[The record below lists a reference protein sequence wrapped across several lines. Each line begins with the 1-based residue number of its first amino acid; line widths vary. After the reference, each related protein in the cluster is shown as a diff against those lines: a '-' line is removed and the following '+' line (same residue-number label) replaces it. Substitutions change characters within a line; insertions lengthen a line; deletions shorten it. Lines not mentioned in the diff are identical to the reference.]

1 MSLPAPPRLPT
12 GERLRRAGVASWSLI
27 GIFICVA
34 LFLYGLLKIRVI
46 FPPLVLALIIIYL
59 LNPLVS
65 RLNRR
70 GVSRLV
76 GTLLAF
82 TVLFGTVTLVL
93 LATIPYVSQQVETF
107 SEDWPKFRGKTIDFI
122 DDTAANLEDRFGIDV
137 NVTQVDCLLG
147 ADDTADPD
155 APSEA
160 RCNEVT
166 ERFRKRMVEGAGNF
180 TEIGRSVLEVILV
193 FVLGPLIAL
202 YLLVDLPQ
210 LQRDVLN
217 LVPEAHREEARDLGG
232 KLGRAVGG
240 FFKGQLLVA
249 IFVGTLSALGFAVIG
264 LPFWFVIGGIAGI
277 FNLVPLIGPFIGG
290 GIGFLVGT
298 VSGGVGLGLKAAL
311 VELVVQQFDN
321 HVLSPN
327 VMRRTVQLHPVS
339 VMLALLIG
347 GALFGFWGVFL
358 GVPIVAV
365 IKILTS
371 HVWTTRVL
379 GAQPTPFVPAPG
391 VTPTAAT
398 PVSKVGRSGNPADAD
413 SDPASEA
420 PGAKRD
426 PEPEPSD

>member
-1 MSLPAPPRLPT
+1 MA
-12 GERLRRAGVASWSLI
+12 AWSLI
-27 GIFICVA
+27 GIFICLAV
-34 LFLYGLLKIRVI
+34 FLYGLLKVRVI

-65 RLNRR
+65 RLQER
-70 GVSRLV
+70 GVNRLV

-82 TVLFGTVTLVL
+82 TVFFGTLTLVL
-93 LATIPYVSQQVETF
+93 LATIPYVAAQADVF
-107 SEDWPKFRGKTIDFI
+107 SDDWPRFREKTVEFV
-122 DDTAANLEDRFGIDV
+122 DDTAAGLEDRFGINI

-147 ADDTADPD
+147 ADEIPEPG

-160 RCNEVT
+160 RCDEVT
-166 ERFRKRMVEGAGNF
+166 ERFRMRLVEGAGNF

-217 LVPEAHREEARDLGG
+217 LVPDGHREEIRDLGG
-232 KLGRAVGG
+232 KIGRAVGG

-249 IFVGTLSALGFAVIG
+249 LFVGTLSALGFRLIG
-264 LPFWFVIGGIAGI
+264 LPFWFVIGGIAGL

-298 VSGGVGLGLKAAL
+298 VSGGIGLGLQAAL
-311 VELVVQQFDN
+311 VELVVQQLDN

-327 VMRRTVQLHPVS
+327 VMRRAVHLHPVT
-339 VMLALLIG
+339 VMLALLVG

-358 GVPIVAV
+358 GVPGVAV
-365 IKILTS
+365 VKILAS

-379 GAQPTPFVPAPG
+379 GVQATPFVPVPATAGSRSAARPVADDGPEASQTKDDRGGGQAP
-391 VTPTAAT
+391 T
-398 PVSKVGRSGNPADAD
+398 
-413 SDPASEA
+413 
-420 PGAKRD
+420 
-426 PEPEPSD
+426 